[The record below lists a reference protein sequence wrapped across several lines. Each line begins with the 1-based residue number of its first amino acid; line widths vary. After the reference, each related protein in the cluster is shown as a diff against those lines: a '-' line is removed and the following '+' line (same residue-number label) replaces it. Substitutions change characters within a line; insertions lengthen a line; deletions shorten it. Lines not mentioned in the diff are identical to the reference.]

1 MNTPKTMKPLSPGK
15 AAIAIVAATA
25 LALTGC
31 TGDGDDP
38 DAPPSSQGAEPA
50 PANPGASEPSDDS
63 SEEATEMTD
72 EERER
77 IEKEMT
83 PGDVSDKQ
91 LSAIRAYLEVR
102 ENSESTSYDDVDA
115 WKSALKKVT
124 TPEGL
129 KTALETYR
137 PEETSNARNVA
148 SGNDYKVRVAVGACA
163 ENPGYGDEG
172 DSIAVQ
178 CEMTDLVEDSDGLV
192 PSQDV
197 DNTWPYYG
205 EQQQPTLVVA
215 KDGDKWLVDGDYTGK
230 AS

>member
-1 MNTPKTMKPLSPGK
+1 MNTLKAIKTLSPAK
-15 AAIAIVAATA
+15 AGTAIAVATV
-25 LALTGC
+25 LALSGC
-31 TGDGDDP
+31 TGDDDEP
-38 DAPPSSQGAEPA
+38 DAPASSQDAKPA
-50 PANPGASEPSDDS
+50 PANPGVSEPSDDGD
-63 SEEATEMTD
+63 EEATEMTD

-102 ENSESTSYDDVDA
+102 ENSESTQYDDVDA

-124 TPEGL
+124 TSGGL
-129 KTALETYR
+129 KTALESYR
-137 PEETSNARNVA
+137 PEETSNARNIA
-148 SGNDYKVRVAVGACA
+148 SENDYKVRVAVGACV
-163 ENPGYGDEG
+163 ENPGYGGEG

-192 PSQDV
+192 PSQNV

-205 EQQQPTLVVA
+205 EQQQPTLILA
-215 KDGDKWLVDGDYTGK
+215 KNGDKWLVDGDYTGK